1 MTFGT
6 STGRNGE
13 AKMHN
18 IVIDLPV
25 DPPEVD
31 FVHYGECEDR
41 QFFQCPECQTLIPD
55 SELNLCECN
64 LKFIPRISGCKC
76 DEINDFYFCLLY
88 TSDAADE

>member
-1 MTFGT
+1 M
-6 STGRNGE
+6 SN
-13 AKMHN
+13 N
-18 IVIDLPV
+18 IVVNLPV

-64 LKFIPRISGCKC
+64 LKFIPRISECKC
-76 DEINDFYFCLLY
+76 DEINNFYL
-88 TSDAADE
+88 T